1 MPRFCFILAVVP
13 RRAARDPEGETLA
26 SALRR
31 RGYGFVEAVRA
42 GKAFILEVEAGS
54 VEEARGLVEEMA
66 REARLYNPVVH
77 EAVVVPLGEGGGC

>member
-1 MPRFCFILAVVP
+1 MPRFCVLLAVVP

-31 RGYGFVEAVRA
+31 RGYGFVESVRA
-42 GKAFILEVEAGS
+42 GKVFLLEVEAGG
-54 VEEARGLVEEMA
+54 VGEARELVERLA